1 LGVGGYIALAG
12 LGAARVSGTSMNPAR
27 SFGPT
32 LDSGNRSAY
41 RVYVASPLI
50 GAAIAVGRA
59 NILRSRGRDQISH
72 AAGSDVLTAR
82 TPGGEG
88 QALAGD
94 RCRAGRTARASTD
107 QHKPRPVIGHDPGFM
122 RVIADE
128 TRASLTTR
136 SSTAPRRPLL
146 RAADRFAGLSLLHP
160 RKRER
165 VVGQLGRSDDSCFGS
180 AAS

>member
-59 NILRSRGRDQISH
+59 IILRSRRRDQISH
-72 AAGSDVLTAR
+72 AAGSDVLTAGR
-82 TPGGEG
+82 LEEKAKLSQEIDAGQVVPPG
-88 QALAGD
+88 LAP
-94 RCRAGRTARASTD
+94 TSTS
-107 QHKPRPVIGHDPGFM
+107 PDP
-122 RVIADE
+122 
-128 TRASLTTR
+128 
-136 SSTAPRRPLL
+136 
-146 RAADRFAGLSLLHP
+146 
-160 RKRER
+160 
-165 VVGQLGRSDDSCFGS
+165 
-180 AAS
+180 